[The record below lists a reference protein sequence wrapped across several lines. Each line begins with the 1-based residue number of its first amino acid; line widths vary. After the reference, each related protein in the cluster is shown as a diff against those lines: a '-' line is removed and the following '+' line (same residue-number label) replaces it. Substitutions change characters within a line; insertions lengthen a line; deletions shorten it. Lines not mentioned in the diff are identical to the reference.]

1 MEYSASDYGD
11 SDFLADNDRS
21 IRDFREN
28 EKASKKEIVKQMV
41 KLRHNLQYN
50 KHLLSVYL
58 KAKTIFDE
66 MVEEHR
72 AQIHHLDEIYR
83 HLSKMIHTELTR
95 HKSSSKKRRDG
106 GVVDNNKPMIKELVK
121 DKRKIGKLLSNMRK
135 GLDKLMEIDT
145 IIGTTIEKINE
156 IQFIEDEAEESEADD
171 DEADDDEADESE
183 ASEDDDDEAS
193 EEDDDDDDD
202 DEESEESEDIEAD
215 DDDDED
221 DDEDDD
227 DSASEEDDDES
238 EESEAIEE
246 AEEEDSASEED
257 DDSASDDS
265 DAEEDDDADEDDA
278 VVFY

>member
-83 HLSKMIHTELTR
+83 HLSKLIHEQMTR
-95 HKSSSKKRRDG
+95 HKSSKKRRDDG
-106 GVVDNNKPMIKELVK
+106 GVVDNNKPMLKELVK

-156 IQFIEDEAEESEADD
+156 IQFIEDEAED
-171 DEADDDEADESE
+171 DE
-183 ASEDDDDEAS
+183 
-193 EEDDDDDDD
+193 
-202 DEESEESEDIEAD
+202 
-215 DDDDED
+215 
-221 DDEDDD
+221 D
-227 DSASEEDDDES
+227 DSASEEDDDDEAEESEASEEDDDDES
-238 EESEAIEE
+238 EESEASEE

-257 DDSASDDS
+257 DDSASEDS
-265 DAEEDDDADEDDA
+265 DEADSEEEDDKA

>member
-11 SDFLADNDRS
+11 SDFLAENDRS
-21 IRDFREN
+21 KRDFREN
-28 EKASKKEIVKQMV
+28 EKASKQHIVKQMV

-83 HLSKMIHTELTR
+83 HLSKLIHTELTR
-95 HKSSSKKRRDG
+95 HKSSKKLRDG
-106 GVVDNNKPMIKELVK
+106 GVVDNKPMIKELVK

-145 IIGTTIEKINE
+145 IIGTTVEKINE
-156 IQFIEDEAEESEADD
+156 IQFIEDNDGADD
-171 DEADDDEADESE
+171 DDDSE
-183 ASEDDDDEAS
+183 EDDSEEDDSASEEDDSEGEEGEDSASEEDEDSAS

-202 DEESEESEDIEAD
+202 DDDDEASEDEAD
-215 DDDDED
+215 DDDDEASEDEED
-221 DDEDDD
+221 DGEEDEAIAIEDEEEDEEDHEDDD
-227 DSASEEDDDES
+227 DSASDEEPV
-238 EESEAIEE
+238 I
-246 AEEEDSASEED
+246 
-257 DDSASDDS
+257 
-265 DAEEDDDADEDDA
+265 
-278 VVFY
+278 FY

>member
-1 MEYSASDYGD
+1 MEDSASEYGD
-11 SDFLADNDRS
+11 SDFLAENDRS

-28 EKASKKEIVKQMV
+28 EKASKQHIVKQMV

-83 HLSKMIHTELTR
+83 HLSKLIHEQMTR
-95 HKSSSKKRRDG
+95 HKSSKKRRDDGG
-106 GVVDNNKPMIKELVK
+106 GVVDNKPMIKELVK

-145 IIGTTIEKINE
+145 IIGTTVDKINE
-156 IQFIEDEAEESEADD
+156 IQFIEDNDRDDIED
-171 DEADDDEADESE
+171 DESDEYS
-183 ASEDDDDEAS
+183 ASEDDEDAEDDEAS
-193 EEDDDDDDD
+193 EED
-202 DEESEESEDIEAD
+202 EDT
-215 DDDDED
+215 ED
-221 DDEDDD
+221 DDEDEYD
-227 DSASEEDDDES
+227 EDE
-238 EESEAIEE
+238 
-246 AEEEDSASEED
+246 
-257 DDSASDDS
+257 DDSASDEAEDAEKDEDDS
-265 DAEEDDDADEDDA
+265 ASDEAEDAEKDEDEDDNDEDDEEDAEDAEDAEEDAEEEDDEDP